1 MKVFISAD
9 MEGTAGI
16 AHWHEATATH
26 ADYPQFQA
34 LMTAEV
40 LAACDGARAAG
51 AQEVVIKDAHD
62 TARNILAGQL
72 PDYARII
79 RGWSGHPDSMMFGLD
94 DSFDAVIY
102 TGYHG
107 KAGANGNPL
116 AHTSALVIS
125 RLIINGEVAS
135 ELTYNAMTAKRYGVK
150 SAFLSG
156 DGDICREA
164 AAMLPGIRTNPTLE
178 GFGAAAVSISP
189 AASCQRIREGVE
201 AALREGSGGMTAL
214 QGPYEVIIEFVNPT
228 DAYRLSWY
236 PNARLHGPRAIA
248 FETTDSFEVSRALR
262 FLL

>member
-16 AHWHEATATH
+16 AHWHEATASH
-26 ADYPQFQA
+26 PDYPQFQA

-40 LAACDGARAAG
+40 VAACEGARAAG
-51 AQEVVIKDAHD
+51 AHEVVIKDAHD
-62 TARNILAGQL
+62 TARNILVGQL

-116 AHTSALVIS
+116 AHTSALSIS
-125 RLIINGEVAS
+125 RLLINGAVAS
-135 ELTYNAMTAKRYGVK
+135 ELTYNAMTAKRYGVR
-150 SAFLSG
+150 SAFISG
-156 DGDICREA
+156 DGDICQEAEAMLSGIRSNITLQGYGA
-164 AAMLPGIRTNPTLE
+164 AAM
-178 GFGAAAVSISP
+178 SISP
-189 AASCQRIREGVE
+189 QASCRTIREGVE
-201 AALREGSGGMTAL
+201 AALRAGSGGITAL
-214 QGPYEVIIEFVNPT
+214 DGPYEVVIEVVNPT
-228 DAYRLSWY
+228 DAYKLSWY
-236 PNARLHGPRAIA
+236 PGARLHGPRAVI
-248 FETTDSFEVSRALR
+248 FESTDSFEVSRALR